1 MTPEAMQGIQEQPRP
16 GEMPGQEMQPEAMKQ
31 MQPER
36 LKETVK
42 QKKTTME
49 IPGADEAGEGDAVGG
64 DAVVPVQDEAVPQ
77 ALQDLDEV
85 EDPEVPLANVN
96 NELSSKRMGY
106 FPIYGGI
113 AATAAAAL
121 IIMAFVLKKRQ
132 KSRSVAVRL
141 LHNLKD
147 KEK

>member
-1 MTPEAMQGIQEQPRP
+1 M
-16 GEMPGQEMQPEAMKQ
+16 
-31 MQPER
+31 
-36 LKETVK
+36 
-42 QKKTTME
+42 
-49 IPGADEAGEGDAVGG
+49 
-64 DAVVPVQDEAVPQ
+64 PVQDEAVPQ